1 MASGETPI
9 SYETASKVVPWYK
22 SCRYALALW
31 AFFGFLNVYALRV
44 NLSVAIVEMSDE
56 FGWSN
61 GKTTIVLS
69 SFFYGYIV
77 TQLPG
82 GWLATRFGAK
92 YVYGFG
98 VLTTT
103 VLTLL
108 TPLAAK
114 KLPLIIALRIVEGLG
129 EVCERGVCSCA
140 SETTLSVSAIVPV

>member
-61 GKTTIVLS
+61 GKTSKPFVDL
-69 SFFYGYIV
+69 
-77 TQLPG
+77 Q
-82 GWLATRFGAK
+82 
-92 YVYGFG
+92 
-98 VLTTT
+98 LTTC
-103 VLTLL
+103 V
-108 TPLAAK
+108 AYAH
-114 KLPLIIALRIVEGLG
+114 ACLR
-129 EVCERGVCSCA
+129 
-140 SETTLSVSAIVPV
+140 T

>member
-1 MASGETPI
+1 MLQHV
-9 SYETASKVVPWYK
+9 SYATVCQIA
-22 SCRYALALW
+22 
-31 AFFGFLNVYALRV
+31 
-44 NLSVAIVEMSDE
+44 
-56 FGWSN
+56 
-61 GKTTIVLS
+61 IVLS